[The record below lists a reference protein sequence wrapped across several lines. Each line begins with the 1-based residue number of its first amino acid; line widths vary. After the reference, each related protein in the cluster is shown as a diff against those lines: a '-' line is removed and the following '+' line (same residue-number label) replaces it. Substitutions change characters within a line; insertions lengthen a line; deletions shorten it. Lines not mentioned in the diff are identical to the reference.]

1 MLEFLI
7 RRTFTGVLTVL
18 GALVALFIMIQFIPG
33 NPAAILLGQKATPQ
47 MIEAMRERMGLDLP
61 LHVQLGKYLLQIARG
76 DLGTDVLTYMP
87 VSTLVIQALPNT
99 IILAFSSI
107 ILGALIGLPLGI
119 HSAAYRNSL
128 VDKITGVVSVAAI
141 TVPHFL
147 RAVLLLVIFTLTL
160 RWFPAKGAGEQGD
173 ILDQLW
179 HLVLPAFTLAMG
191 QIGYTARLMR
201 ATVLEELGADYV
213 RTARAKGLPERITLY
228 KHAGRAALPPVVA
241 ILAVGFGRL
250 LGGAVLVEIVFH
262 RPGLGFLIYNGIKS
276 RNYPI
281 VQGGLIVSVFLY
293 VAVSILAYLSHA
305 FTDPRI
311 RLG

>member
-1 MLEFLI
+1 MLEFVI
-7 RRTFTGVLTVL
+7 RRTFTGLLTVL

-33 NPAAILLGQKATPQ
+33 DTAAILLGQKATPQ
-47 MIEAMRERMGLDLP
+47 MISAMRERMGLDLP
-61 LHVQLGKYLLQIARG
+61 LHVQLGRYLSQIIHG

-87 VSTLVIQALPNT
+87 VSTLVMNALPNT
-99 IILAFSSI
+99 IVLAFSSI
-107 ILGALIGLPLGI
+107 LLGSLIGIVLGI

-147 RAVLLLVIFTLTL
+147 RAILLLIVFTLTL
-160 RWFPAKGAGEQGD
+160 RWFPAQGAGEPGD

-179 HLVLPAFTLAMG
+179 HLALPVFTLAMG

-201 ATVLEELGADYV
+201 ATVLEELTADYV
-213 RTARAKGLPERITLY
+213 RTARAKGLPERVTLY
-228 KHAGRAALPPVVA
+228 KHAGRGALPPVVTV
-241 ILAVGFGRL
+241 LAMGFGRL

-281 VQGGLIVSVFLY
+281 VEGGLIVAVFLY
-293 VAVSILAYLSHA
+293 VAVSIVADLSHA
-305 FTDPRI
+305 VTDPRI
-311 RLG
+311 RLS